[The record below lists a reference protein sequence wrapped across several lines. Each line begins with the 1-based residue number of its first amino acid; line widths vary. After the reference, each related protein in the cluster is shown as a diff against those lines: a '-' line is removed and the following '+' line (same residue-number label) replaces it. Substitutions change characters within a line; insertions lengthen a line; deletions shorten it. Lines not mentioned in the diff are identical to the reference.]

1 MSNAYEKFEK
11 NHSNALNA
19 LNNEKKQKTL
29 EYERKLKE
37 IHQIENSSKQFNAE
51 KKADANYRQYSENWR
66 RRRSDLQNAHVRNG
80 PAMREARHAE
90 LNAKYHSGL
99 NRKRGENFR
108 SQFAAAKGDEKER
121 AALIEAY
128 SSKTRKNRKNRKN
141 RRNTRRN

>member
-19 LNNEKKQKTL
+19 LDDEKKEKTS

-66 RRRSDLQNAHVRNG
+66 KRRSDLQNAHARNG
-80 PAMREARHAE
+80 PAKREARHAE
-90 LNAKYHSGL
+90 LNAKYQSRL
-99 NRKRGENFR
+99 NHKKGERFR
-108 SQFAAAKGDEKER
+108 TEFAAAEGNEKER